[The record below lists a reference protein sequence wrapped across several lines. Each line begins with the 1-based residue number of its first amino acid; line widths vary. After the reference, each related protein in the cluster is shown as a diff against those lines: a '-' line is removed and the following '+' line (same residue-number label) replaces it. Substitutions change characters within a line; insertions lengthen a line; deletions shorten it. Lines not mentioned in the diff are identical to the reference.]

1 MTNNQ
6 TDPRPNGAAPSVPST
21 FKYLLVASALFIASV
36 SAFFSVQGL
45 GFLFAGS
52 ATAVMVMA
60 ASLEVGKLVAASFL
74 SRYWS
79 VTHGVLRIYL
89 VLAVLSLIGIT
100 SLGNYGYL
108 ARAYER
114 THTQIGL
121 FESQITSI
129 EKEIADTQ
137 RQIDG
142 ARGSLA
148 KVSAA
153 SREDIGKLQQRI
165 TTGNEALSQALARLQ
180 ERRKTAQDRRDR
192 DVQAPSMR
200 MTEQAEVL
208 KKALAAEEAE
218 IAALNERMATLDK
231 TPSPRFTVEEAAI
244 TSLNERLAA
253 LDRAPGPKFTIE
265 EAAIVTL
272 NERLAALD
280 KAEGPKF
287 VAEESAIAT
296 LNERLA
302 VLDRAV
308 DAYTKQG
315 AGGLFKFDNIKK
327 GQLLQEQQRPAREAI
342 AAELAGQR
350 ARIEELRVEHLKQQ
364 ARARE
369 VITADITAQRAHI
382 EELRTDFAKQQV
394 KTRADI
400 SAELATLRTRI
411 EQLRTEHA
419 RQQVKARETI
429 TAELAGHRASIE
441 LLRTGHAKQEQAA
454 DREVAAVREQFAQET
469 ARLDAEEKETRR
481 GSVVEIAEVEKQLQ
495 ALQSQGQA
503 TASSGETQ
511 SESLYQRIRT
521 RNEDIHHLRGQ
532 IAAVDI
538 GSYRFVARAFDA
550 TADGVVKWLML
561 ALVLVF
567 DPLAVS
573 LVIGFNVALLG
584 EPASSR
590 SRPPGPAMEENT
602 DSAVASVPRSRW
614 QAWSLGL
621 FLVIASAGAVGL
633 AGLWG
638 TSVFRDKVRASH
650 SSLIPGESF
659 AVLTFRPDDLSRS
672 AQGKTFGDWLGEAG
686 GKVVS
691 DTVSEL
697 MTSGFDPAAD
707 LYVFAKFPAKEAI
720 GQSDRPVMLCGFVA
734 RVTDPVA
741 VEAALSR
748 LADQVTRSLRTSA
761 STTPS
766 RARSRAMIR
775 HANGRYMD
783 PEGGFFTF
791 GLTGQAV
798 VLMVEFEGNP
808 QAPCVEAEIRR
819 CLAPSETA
827 SDSTGEAREQL
838 PLRARSREGAVSL
851 WFDSG
856 RFCKLLPKNAAAQT
870 RYQQLEKH
878 VGFDL
883 LLSVQPAMGD
893 QLNLVADYAYQGE
906 RFKDRQQ
913 ATPLQVLNAL
923 GSGEAA
929 GVGGRLMERCLDT
942 LDYDSLIERLR
953 GALGGTNGA
962 SAEQVLVEKTFTT
975 ERDARFVL
983 SARYESKAGPP
994 LLAAMQTLFR

>member
-1 MTNNQ
+1 MTNTQ
-6 TDPRPNGAAPSVPST
+6 TEPRPNGPAPAVPST

-52 ATAVMVMA
+52 ATAVMIMA

-79 VTHGVLRIYL
+79 VTHRVLRIYL
-89 VLAVLSLIGIT
+89 VLAVLSLIAIT

-121 FESQITSI
+121 FESQIASI

-142 ARGSLA
+142 ARGSQA
-148 KVSAA
+148 KISAA

-165 TTGNEALSQALARLQ
+165 TTGNEALNQALARLQ

-192 DVQAPSMR
+192 DLQAPAQR
-200 MTEQAEVL
+200 MMEQAEVL

-231 TPSPRFTVEEAAI
+231 APSPRFTVEEAAVA
-244 TSLNERLAA
+244 SLNERLAA
-253 LDRAPGPKFTIE
+253 LDRVPSPKFTVE
-265 EAAIVTL
+265 EAAITTL
-272 NERLAALD
+272 NERLATLD
-280 KAEGPKF
+280 KAAGPKF

-327 GQLLQEQQRPAREAI
+327 GQALQEQQRPAREAI
-342 AAELAGQR
+342 AAELAAQR
-350 ARIEELRVEHLKQQ
+350 ARIEELRVEHLRQQ
-364 ARARE
+364 AKARE
-369 VITADITAQRAHI
+369 VITADIATQRTHI
-382 EELRTDFAKQQV
+382 EQLRADFAKQQV

-400 SAELATLRTRI
+400 TTELATLRTRI

-419 RQQVKARETI
+419 KQQVRARDTI
-429 TAELAGHRASIE
+429 TAELASHRAAIE
-441 LLRTGHAKQEQAA
+441 QLRAGHVKQEQAA
-454 DREVAAVREQFAQET
+454 DREIAAVREQFTQET
-469 ARLDAEEKETRR
+469 VRLDAEEKETRR
-481 GSVVEIAEVEKQLQ
+481 SSAAEIAEVEKQLQ

-503 TASSGETQ
+503 TTSTGETQ

-521 RNEDIHHLRGQ
+521 RNEDIHRLRGQ

-584 EPASSR
+584 EPVSGR
-590 SRPPGPAMEENT
+590 SLPVRAEAGMGAAGEAT
-602 DSAVASVPRSRW
+602 PRSRW
-614 QAWSLGL
+614 QAWGLGL
-621 FLVIASAGAVGL
+621 FLLIATVGAVGF
-633 AGLWG
+633 WG
-638 TSVFRDKVRASH
+638 TSAFRDKVRASH
-650 SSLIPGESF
+650 GSLIPGESF
-659 AVLTFRPDDLSRS
+659 AVLTFRPEDLSRS
-672 AQGKTFGDWLGEAG
+672 AQGKTFAEWLGEAG

-697 MTSGFDPAAD
+697 MTNGFDPAAD
-707 LYVFAKFPAKEAI
+707 LYVFAKFPAKEAT
-720 GQSDRPVMLCGFVA
+720 GQGDRPVMLCGFVA
-734 RVTDPVA
+734 RVTDAVA

-748 LADQVTRSLRTSA
+748 LADQVTRSLRTA
-761 STTPS
+761 SSTAPS
-766 RARSRAMIR
+766 RARSRSMIR
-775 HANGRYMD
+775 HATGRYMD

-798 VLMVEFEGNP
+798 VLLIEFEGNP
-808 QAPCVEAEIRR
+808 QAPCVESEIRR
-819 CLAPSETA
+819 CLTQTESA
-827 SDSTGEAREQL
+827 SDSNGEPREQL
-838 PLRARSREGAVSL
+838 PPRARNREGAVSL

-878 VGFDL
+878 VSFDL
-883 LLSVQPAMGD
+883 LLSVQPAPGD
-893 QLNLVADYAYQGE
+893 QLNLVADYVYQGE

-913 ATPLQVLNAL
+913 ATPLQVLTTL

-953 GALGGTNGA
+953 AALGGTNGA

-983 SARYESKAGPP
+983 SARYEPKAGPP
-994 LLAAMQTLFR
+994 LIAAMQTLFR